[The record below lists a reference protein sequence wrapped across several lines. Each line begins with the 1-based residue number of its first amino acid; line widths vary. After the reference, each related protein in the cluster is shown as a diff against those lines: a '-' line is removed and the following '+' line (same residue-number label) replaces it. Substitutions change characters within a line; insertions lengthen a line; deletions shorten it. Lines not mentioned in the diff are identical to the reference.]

1 MGISKQMEIEEMD
14 RISRE
19 EYDEDDRAKND
30 DAAFCAKEN
39 YDSDIAAAAARRQ
52 LEDQLEDRLIEQQ
65 IEDELQT
72 LAELE
77 SDMNTVQK
85 AAYAHLS
92 KGKNM
97 AKERIALIRSILSD
111 YKYEVKNNG

>member
-1 MGISKQMEIEEMD
+1 MGISKQTEIEEMD

-39 YDSDIAAAAARRQ
+39 YDSEIAAAAARR
-52 LEDQLEDRLIEQQ
+52 QLEDRLIEQQ

-77 SDMNTVQK
+77 ADMNTVQK

-92 KGKNM
+92 EGKNM
-97 AKERIALIRSILSD
+97 AKERIALIKSILSN

>member
-1 MGISKQMEIEEMD
+1 MD

-52 LEDQLEDRLIEQQ
+52 LEDRLIEQQ

-72 LAELE
+72 LVELE
-77 SDMNTVQK
+77 ADMNTVEK

-92 KGKNM
+92 KGKTM
-97 AKERIALIRSILSD
+97 AKERISIIKSILSD

>member
-52 LEDQLEDRLIEQQ
+52 LEDRLIEQQ

-72 LAELE
+72 LVELE
-77 SDMNTVQK
+77 ADMNTVQK

-92 KGKNM
+92 EGKTMVKG
-97 AKERIALIRSILSD
+97 AYSSD
-111 YKYEVKNNG
+111 QKYHE

>member
-52 LEDQLEDRLIEQQ
+52 LEDRLIEQQ

-72 LAELE
+72 LVELE
-77 SDMNTVQK
+77 ADMNTVEK

-92 KGKNM
+92 EGKTM
-97 AKERIALIRSILSD
+97 VKERISIIKSIRSD

>member
-52 LEDQLEDRLIEQQ
+52 LEDRLIEQQ

-72 LAELE
+72 LVELE
-77 SDMNTVQK
+77 ADMNTVEK

-92 KGKNM
+92 EGKTM
-97 AKERIALIRSILSD
+97 VKERILLIKNIMSN

>member
-39 YDSDIAAAAARRQ
+39 YDSDIAAAAARRR
-52 LEDQLEDRLIEQQ
+52 LEDRLIEQQ

-77 SDMNTVQK
+77 ADMNTVQK

-97 AKERIALIRSILSD
+97 AKERIALIKSILSD

>member
-1 MGISKQMEIEEMD
+1 MGASKQAMMDEIH
-14 RISRE
+14 RISTQ
-19 EYDEDDRAKND
+19 EYDEDDRSKND

-52 LEDQLEDRLIEQQ
+52 LEDRLIEQQ

-72 LAELE
+72 LVELE
-77 SDMNTVQK
+77 ADMNTVQK

-92 KGKNM
+92 EGKTM
-97 AKERIALIRSILSD
+97 VKERILLIKSILSD

>member
-1 MGISKQMEIEEMD
+1 MGISKQMEIKEMD

-52 LEDQLEDRLIEQQ
+52 LEDRLIEQQ

-72 LAELE
+72 LVELE
-77 SDMNTVQK
+77 ADMNTVQK

-92 KGKNM
+92 EGKTM
-97 AKERIALIRSILSD
+97 VKERILLIKSILSD

>member
-1 MGISKQMEIEEMD
+1 MGISKKMDIEEMD

-39 YDSDIAAAAARRQ
+39 YDSEIAAAAASR
-52 LEDQLEDRLIEQQ
+52 QLEDRLIEQQ

-77 SDMNTVQK
+77 ADMNTVQK

-92 KGKNM
+92 KGKTM
-97 AKERIALIRSILSD
+97 AKERILLIKSIMSN

>member
-52 LEDQLEDRLIEQQ
+52 LEDRLIEQQ

-72 LAELE
+72 LVELE
-77 SDMNTVQK
+77 ADMNTVQK

-97 AKERIALIRSILSD
+97 AKERIALIKSILSN

>member
-52 LEDQLEDRLIEQQ
+52 LEDRLIEQQ

-72 LAELE
+72 LVELE
-77 SDMNTVQK
+77 ADMNTVQK

-92 KGKNM
+92 EGKTM
-97 AKERIALIRSILSD
+97 VKERILLIKNIMSN

>member
-52 LEDQLEDRLIEQQ
+52 LEDRLIEQQ

-72 LAELE
+72 LVELE
-77 SDMNTVQK
+77 ADMNTVQK

-92 KGKNM
+92 EGKTM
-97 AKERIALIRSILSD
+97 AKERISIIKSILSD

>member
-52 LEDQLEDRLIEQQ
+52 LEDRLIEQQ

-72 LAELE
+72 LVELE
-77 SDMNTVQK
+77 ADMNTVEK

-97 AKERIALIRSILSD
+97 AKERIALIKSILSD

>member
-52 LEDQLEDRLIEQQ
+52 LEDRLIEQQ

-77 SDMNTVQK
+77 ADMNTVQK

-92 KGKNM
+92 EGKTM
-97 AKERIALIRSILSD
+97 AKERILLIKSIMSN

>member
-1 MGISKQMEIEEMD
+1 MGISKQMEIKEMD

-52 LEDQLEDRLIEQQ
+52 LEDRLIEQQ

-72 LAELE
+72 LVELE
-77 SDMNTVQK
+77 ADMNTVQK

-92 KGKNM
+92 EGKTM
-97 AKERIALIRSILSD
+97 VKERILLIKNIMSN

>member
-1 MGISKQMEIEEMD
+1 MGISKQMEIKEMD

-52 LEDQLEDRLIEQQ
+52 LEDRLIEQQ

-77 SDMNTVQK
+77 ADMNTVQK

-97 AKERIALIRSILSD
+97 AKERIALIKSILSN

>member
-52 LEDQLEDRLIEQQ
+52 LEDRLIEQQ

-72 LAELE
+72 LVELE
-77 SDMNTVQK
+77 ADMSTVQK

-92 KGKNM
+92 EGKTM
-97 AKERIALIRSILSD
+97 VKERILLIKNIMSN

>member
-52 LEDQLEDRLIEQQ
+52 LEDRLIEQQ

-72 LAELE
+72 LVELE
-77 SDMNTVQK
+77 ADMNTVQK

-92 KGKNM
+92 EGKTM
-97 AKERIALIRSILSD
+97 VKERILLIKSILSD